1 MESKHLVVFVT
12 TPSEDIGEQI
22 GRTLVE
28 AQLAACVNLLPEIRS
43 IYTWEGEVCNE
54 AEVMMVIKTQAS
66 LFDAL
71 AESIQSLHP
80 YEVPEI
86 IALPIIAGS
95 ENYLAWIEAVTR

>member
-1 MESKHLVVFVT
+1 METKHLVVFVT
-12 TPSEDIGEQI
+12 TPSKDIGEQI

-43 IYTWEGEVCNE
+43 IYTWEGEVYNE
-54 AEVMMVIKTQAS
+54 AEVMMVVKTQAS

-86 IALPIIAGS
+86 IALPISAGS